1 MKLNYRKL
9 IEDCIETGI
18 ERGWRE
24 EYNKHTEED
33 SNPELIKDTI
43 HDCIMEQFY
52 EYFIFDNEFND

>member
-18 ERGWRE
+18 ERGWRRAH
-24 EYNKHTEED
+24 KHNETPHSD
-33 SNPELIKDTI
+33 VIQSTI

-52 EYFIFDNEFND
+52 EYFIFDNEFSND

>member
-18 ERGWRE
+18 ERGWRRAH
-24 EYNKHTEED
+24 KHIENP
-33 SNPELIKDTI
+33 NPESIKDTI

-52 EYFIFDNEFND
+52 EYFIFDNEFSND